1 MTTIAKSDLIFAT
14 LSLHGSTVA
23 SMQMSGVSTLPEII
37 RTIRSSVD
45 SLSGMA
51 TLSRRTGS
59 PGWCATNRLLFSAAV

>member
-51 TLSRRTGS
+51 TLSLRNGS
-59 PGWCATNRLLFSAAV
+59 QGWSSTHRLLSSAAV